1 MKKIII
7 SVLICCTLLVSLLT
21 INQSDVSDITEKKI
35 GSDDYIF
42 VKEEIEDI
50 DVLLESADFIV
61 RGHVTDKGKTVKK
74 MMNFS
79 QKANEK
85 YEQLFGKEQTM
96 SITEVDFTI
105 TEVVYSSQPLET
117 VITLQQYGIAG
128 EDKGETKL
136 KPNKEV
142 LLILKDNLDGSYSI
156 VGLESGAFSISK
168 DNTIVSHSNDSAV
181 NKFDNSDMNDLLK
194 VLKTSTKL
202 DKKNFR

>member
-42 VKEEIEDI
+42 IKEEIEDI